1 MDELAKLFRFLKFVL
16 SIFGL
21 HNPFQGKGGIGFWI
35 YKIYILFFIGVILNS
50 FSLYSGDFMEHKI
63 SSLAALA
70 NMLAFYV
77 TMGGLFII
85 YLEILLI
92 PQSVDEIFAQIIRIN
107 EIFVNELDIEVDFGN
122 LNFAMKF
129 GLILMM
135 VLFLILGSFVCVVV
149 NFANAV
155 AMIICLANFIVL
167 TIFYSFVNGILKFF
181 FEKLLGEICRLESL
195 EG

>member
-1 MDELAKLFRFLKFVL
+1 MNELAKLFRFLKFVL

-21 HNPFQGKGGIGFWI
+21 YNPFQDKKEIGFWT
-35 YKIYILFFIGVILNS
+35 YKIYISFFIVVILNS

-85 YLEILLI
+85 YFEILLI
-92 PQSVDEIFAQIIRIN
+92 PQSADAIFGQILRIDEIFA
-107 EIFVNELDIEVDFGN
+107 NELDIFVDFGN

-135 VLFLILGSFVCVVV
+135 ILFAILGSFVCVVV
-149 NFANAV
+149 NFTNAV

-167 TIFYSFVNGILKFF
+167 TIIYSFVNWILKFF
-181 FEKLLGEICRLESL
+181 FEKLLEGICRLESFD
-195 EG
+195 G